1 MVNLVS
7 AQRSAQYI
15 AAVIMIVVSVN
26 GLIIVDHISKLNH
39 GICLVEQEICPIP
52 KALVPP
58 TLFLVM
64 VKSMEVT

>member
-1 MVNLVS
+1 
-7 AQRSAQYI
+7 
-15 AAVIMIVVSVN
+15 MIVVSVN
-26 GLIIVDHISKLNH
+26 GLIIVDHISELNH

-64 VKSMEVT
+64 VKSMELT